1 MTYCVALNLDS
12 GLVLLADTRTNAG
25 IDNISTFRK
34 MFTWAVPGERAI
46 ALLTSGNLAIT
57 QAVVS
62 QLQERIDHPLDGVPT
77 LLSAATMFEAVQ
89 IVANTMR
96 DIQTR
101 YGPGLAAMNESALAS
116 IVVAGQRQGG
126 VPRLFLVYS
135 AGNFIEATED
145 TPFFQIGETKYGK
158 PIIDQVLSTDLS
170 LEAGVTLCL
179 LSMASTMRS
188 NLSVGMPLDVAVIP
202 KDSFS
207 FEQLRRIEPD
217 NAAFWALAEAWSSKL
232 RASFEAMRSHKV

>member
-1 MTYCVALNLDS
+1 MTYCVALNLNS

-25 IDNISTFRK
+25 IDSISTFRK
-34 MFTWAVPGERAI
+34 MFTWSVPGERAI
-46 ALLTSGNLAIT
+46 ALMTSGNLAIT
-57 QAVVS
+57 QAVIS
-62 QLQERIDHPLDGVPT
+62 QLQERIDHPQEGVPT
-77 LLSAATMFEAVQ
+77 LLSAETMFEAVQ

-101 YGPGLAAMNESALAS
+101 YAPGLAAMNESALAS

-126 VPRLFLVYS
+126 VPRLFMVYS

-158 PIIDQVLSTDLS
+158 PIIDQVLSIDMS
-170 LEAGVTLCL
+170 LQDGVTLSL

-202 KDSFS
+202 KDSFN

-217 NAAFWALAEAWSSKL
+217 NADFWALAEGWGEKL
-232 RASFEAMRSHKV
+232 RASFEEMRSHKV